1 MVASLV
7 LVSFALAATGSL
19 PAQRLFDA
27 APGER
32 LRIPGPDRA
41 VLAGSRNRADLDCHV
56 EPLDPQLAFD
66 LNYRAG
72 YLIHLRAEA
81 VPTHGD
87 RLHVLF
93 RVQPLAAPGVPP
105 VYFRQAFNVPANRA
119 DGSSA
124 VFPGRYLLGPGRYK
138 VDWLMRNLQGR
149 VCSAHW
155 QVRAPQP
162 GHTGRLAA
170 AATPNLVAPDRQDP
184 FADEPPVARAG
195 GPESLLHISL
205 LLNLAPLDRTRF
217 KLSSYELNSL
227 VGMLR
232 ALHRE
237 PIIGRFSLAAFSG
250 ADRQVVYAASERS
263 RLDFAALGAALE
275 ARDTGVVAVED
286 LADPEGEPRFLADLL
301 NRALGPEASRPDA
314 VVVLGP
320 KVDRG
325 AAVPA
330 EMLTISDPPPLFRIV
345 FDRNPHSYPWP
356 GALETALKPHGL
368 VVYGVT
374 RPQDYGRVLESL
386 LGALAGDSA
395 EPGLPPLADEFPA
408 PPGGR
413 TVPETSWL
421 PPRERPSSR
430 AEGR

>member
-7 LVSFALAATGSL
+7 FVSLALAAPSSL

-41 VLAGSRNRADLDCHV
+41 VLAGSRNRTDLDCRV

-81 VPTHGD
+81 VPSSGD

-93 RVQPLAAPGVPP
+93 RVQPLSASEAPP
-105 VYFRQAFNVPANRA
+105 VYFRQAFDVPAARM
-119 DGSSA
+119 DGGSA

-155 QVRAPQP
+155 RIRAAQP

-170 AATPNLVAPDRQDP
+170 AATPNFVAPDRQDP

-195 GPESLLHISL
+195 EPANLLHISL
-205 LLNLAPLDRTRF
+205 LLNVAPLDRTRF

-232 ALHRE
+232 SLHRE
-237 PIIGRFSLAAFSG
+237 PTIGRFSLAAFSG
-250 ADRQVVYAASERS
+250 VDRQVVYAASERS

-275 ARDTGVVAVED
+275 DRDAGVVAVED
-286 LADPEGEPRFLADLL
+286 LADPEGEPRFLADFL

-320 KVDRG
+320 KVGRE
-325 AAVPA
+325 AAIPA

-356 GALETALKPHGL
+356 GALETALKPYGL
-368 VVYGVT
+368 AVSGVT

-386 LGALAGDSA
+386 LDELGGDAA
-395 EPGLPPLADEFPA
+395 EPGLPPLPDEFPA

-421 PPRERPSSR
+421 PQGERPSGR